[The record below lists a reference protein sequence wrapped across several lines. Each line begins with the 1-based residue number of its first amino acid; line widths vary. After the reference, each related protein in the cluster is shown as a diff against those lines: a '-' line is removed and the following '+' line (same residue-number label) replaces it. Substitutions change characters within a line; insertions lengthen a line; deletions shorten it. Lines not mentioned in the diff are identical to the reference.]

1 MDIIQIEKLQAM
13 KRYRKRKLIP
23 TLSQY
28 LLSIVMLGLFL
39 SSPLWI
45 FKLSYYISATF
56 SSLFRLRNIIS
67 GPKCLFFLFNII
79 IIFLVGESKL
89 SKSSPAPDIYEE
101 YVKRNERLIR
111 KDKEVKKE
119 VLFIEEKK
127 ERDEEIEKEE
137 NKEENEEM
145 LVCDDEE
152 DMDGEDEDEGL
163 PLEELNKRAEDFIAR
178 FNMQRRLEAR
188 MLVSCA

>member
-1 MDIIQIEKLQAM
+1 M
-13 KRYRKRKLIP
+13 
-23 TLSQY
+23 
-28 LLSIVMLGLFL
+28 
-39 SSPLWI
+39 
-45 FKLSYYISATF
+45 
-56 SSLFRLRNIIS
+56 
-67 GPKCLFFLFNII
+67 
-79 IIFLVGESKL
+79 
-89 SKSSPAPDIYEE
+89 
-101 YVKRNERLIR
+101 KRNERLIR